1 MILLEPI
8 WSKHLDRDKT
18 NRCRWLAQI
27 FVAVIAVV
35 AAAAVLLVMLL
46 RMLLLLLVLLLLLLQ
61 SCQRKHQPPHELS
74 SHTRR
79 NFLAKL
85 SASP

>member
-35 AAAAVLLVMLL
+35 VAAAAVLLLMLL
-46 RMLLLLLVLLLLLLQ
+46 RMLLLLVLLLLLLQ